1 MGIVSG
7 HRIIHNLMAGNL
19 SGAQLATYLN
29 TGNNKA
35 SYQQA
40 MLSSSQIRALSA
52 SPIGIEAALSAG
64 VLVGSLL
71 NQIAIRGGAAH
82 TPELEAA
89 VDMAAVAAST
99 AAMNAVAASA
109 TAKMACFNSDIAL
122 AAFAGSATALTALRA
137 VSAYSVISINKS
149 AGIEAQIITG
159 PTAGQSYILLGVSDT
174 SGGTVNSITN
184 ITTRRSGSTRPIT
197 VADSGTHA
205 SDAQTVTL
213 CTPLVSPF
221 TFTTGDAAT
230 STWYFGLLRCD
241 I

>member
-40 MLSSSQIRALSA
+40 ILSSSQIRALSA

-64 VLVGSLL
+64 VMVGSLL

-82 TPELEAA
+82 TPELETAE
-89 VDMAAVAAST
+89 DMAAVAAST
-99 AAMNAVAASA
+99 AAMEAVAASTA
-109 TAKMACFNSDIAL
+109 AKMACFNSDIAL
-122 AAFAGSATALTALRA
+122 AAFADSATALTALRA
-137 VSAYSVISINKS
+137 VDAYSVISKT
-149 AGIEAQIITG
+149 AGSGAQTIPG
-159 PTAGQSYILLGVSDT
+159 PTAGQSYILLEVSDN
-174 SGGTVNSITN
+174 SGMAAQSITN

-197 VADSGTHA
+197 VADSADSTT
-205 SDAQTVTL
+205 SAQTVTL

-221 TFTTGDAAT
+221 TFTTSDAAT
-230 STWYFGLLRCD
+230 HIWYFGLLRCD